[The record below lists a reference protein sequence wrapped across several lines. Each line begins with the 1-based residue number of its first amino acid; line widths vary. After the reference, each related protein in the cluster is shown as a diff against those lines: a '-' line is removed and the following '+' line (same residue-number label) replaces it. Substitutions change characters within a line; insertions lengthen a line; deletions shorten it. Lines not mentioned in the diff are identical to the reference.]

1 MKSDPNCSGLT
12 LRSTTESSGLYCAD
26 LGVVSLHLR
35 GGHCWSASASEY
47 EVVRLTEVTSQSI
60 EGNLSDSPKGSNPW
74 IGYSAVVITLVT
86 IVMSMVTVALSPIAE
101 HFNVTLRSV
110 VWVVIVQGLTIT
122 ALMMPMGRLGD
133 IIGRRRVHLA
143 GLVIFIVGTIVAA
156 TAG

>member
-1 MKSDPNCSGLT
+1 
-12 LRSTTESSGLYCAD
+12 
-26 LGVVSLHLR
+26 
-35 GGHCWSASASEY
+35 
-47 EVVRLTEVTSQSI
+47 
-60 EGNLSDSPKGSNPW
+60 
-74 IGYSAVVITLVT
+74 
-86 IVMSMVTVALSPIAE
+86 MSMVTVALSPIAE

>member
-1 MKSDPNCSGLT
+1 
-12 LRSTTESSGLYCAD
+12 
-26 LGVVSLHLR
+26 
-35 GGHCWSASASEY
+35 
-47 EVVRLTEVTSQSI
+47 
-60 EGNLSDSPKGSNPW
+60 
-74 IGYSAVVITLVT
+74 
-86 IVMSMVTVALSPIAE
+86 MSMVTVALSPIAE

-110 VWVVIVQGLTIT
+110 VWVVIVQGVTITALMMLT